1 MNKSVFDF
9 KDYKKY
15 LEFFESHRPHRGR
28 GFRAE
33 LARSANCQTAY
44 ISQVLNGQAHFSL
57 EQAHSINKIL
67 FHNKEASQYFITL
80 VEFSRAGTI
89 DLKNYF
95 HELLEEQLQKHLNL
109 KKRFNI
115 KDTLSPEDQSLYF
128 SEWTYAAVHM
138 AITIPQLQNLKT
150 ISNFLQ
156 ISEAKVSKV
165 LQFLIS
171 RQLIEQEKEHFK
183 LGTTRMHIGS
193 EEAMIQKHHTNWRLQ
208 ALKSL
213 ESVSDKELHY
223 SSVVSI
229 SEEDVLKIKS
239 NLVKE
244 IDNYNSIVKESK
256 EETLYCLAIDFFTL
270 KK

>member
-1 MNKSVFDF
+1 MNKSIFDF

-15 LEFFESHRPHRGR
+15 LEFVEVGRPHRGR

-33 LARSANCQTAY
+33 LARVAGCQTAY
-44 ISQVLNGQAHFSL
+44 VSQVLNGRAHFSL
-57 EQAHSINKIL
+57 EQAHSLNKIL
-67 FHNKEASQYFITL
+67 FHNKEEAQFFLTL
-80 VEFSRAGTI
+80 VEFARAGSI
-89 DLKNYF
+89 DLKKYF
-95 HELLEEQLQKHLNL
+95 NELLEEQQQRYLNL

-115 KDTLSPEDQSLYF
+115 KETLSSEDHSLYF

-138 AITIPQLQNLKT
+138 AITIPQLQNLKA

-156 ISEAKVSKV
+156 ISEGKVSKV
-165 LQFLIS
+165 LQFLSS
-171 RQLIEQEKEHFK
+171 RGLIEQEKEHFK

-213 ESVSDKELHY
+213 ESVSEKELHY
-223 SSVVSI
+223 SSVVSV
-229 SEEDVLKIKS
+229 SLEDVLKIKS
-239 NLVKE
+239 NLVKQIE
-244 IDNYNSIVKESK
+244 EYNSIVKDSK
-256 EETLYCLAIDFFTL
+256 EETLYCLTIDFFTL

>member
-1 MNKSVFDF
+1 MNKSIFDF

-15 LEFFESHRPHRGR
+15 LEFIESLKPHRGR
-28 GFRAE
+28 GFRAD
-33 LARSANCQTAY
+33 LARAANCQTAY
-44 ISQVLNGQAHFSL
+44 ISQVLNGRAHFSL
-57 EQAHSINKIL
+57 EQAHSLNKIL
-67 FHNKEASQYFITL
+67 FHNKEEAQYFLTL
-80 VEFSRAGTI
+80 VEFARAGTSE
-89 DLKNYF
+89 LKNYF
-95 HELLEEQLQKHLNL
+95 QEQLEEQLQKYLNL

-115 KDTLSPEDQSLYF
+115 KEALSPEDQSLYF

-138 AITIPQLQNLKT
+138 AITIPQLQSLKAV
-150 ISNFLQ
+150 SSFLQ

-165 LQFLIS
+165 LQFLTS
-171 RQLIEQEKEHFK
+171 RGLVEQEKEYFR
-183 LGTTRMHIGS
+183 LRTTRMHIGS

-213 ESVSDKELHY
+213 ESVSAKELHY
-223 SSVVSI
+223 SSVVSL

-244 IDNYNSIVKESK
+244 IDEYNSIVKDSK